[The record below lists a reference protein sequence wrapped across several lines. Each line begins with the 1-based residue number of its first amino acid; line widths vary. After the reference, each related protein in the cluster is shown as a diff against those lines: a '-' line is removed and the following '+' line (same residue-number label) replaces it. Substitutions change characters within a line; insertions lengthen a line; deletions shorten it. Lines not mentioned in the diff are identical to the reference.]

1 MVARMTKR
9 VLLLLP
15 LAVVAACSG
24 ERPPPPQP
32 AARPQPRPVVVLPP
46 PPAPQAP
53 PVGWADLPLTP
64 GTWVYE
70 GAGTYEGAGA
80 STSSASFGAPG
91 SPVFRITCEGPT
103 RNVSLQRYGAAGSG
117 VGVAAGA
124 MAVRTS
130 FGARSLAASPGPLFA
145 TATLAARDPLLD
157 NMIFSRGR
165 FSVELPGTPMVI
177 LPSWAEPA
185 RVVEDCR
192 R

>member
-1 MVARMTKR
+1 MVAAMTKR
-9 VLLLLP
+9 VLFLAP
-15 LAVVAACSG
+15 LAIVAACSG
-24 ERPPPPQP
+24 QRAPPPQP

-46 PPAPQAP
+46 PAPAPA

-64 GTWVYE
+64 GTW
-70 GAGTYEGAGA
+70 TYEGAGS
-80 STSSASFGAPG
+80 STSSASFGSPG
-91 SPVFRITCEGPT
+91 LPLFRLYCEGPT
-103 RNVSLQRYGAAGSG
+103 RSLFLQRYAASG
-117 VGVAAGA
+117 GA

-130 FGARSLAASPGPLFA
+130 YGARNLATSPGPQFA

-165 FSVELPGTPMVI
+165 FSVEMPGSPMLV